1 MITLGGL
8 VSLVIFF
15 LIVGLVVWLLLW
27 LIDYVP
33 VPQPFNRVARIVVVV
48 FAVLLVIVKLLQIG
62 GVSVIT
68 P

>member
-1 MITLGGL
+1 MITLGTL
-8 VSLVIFF
+8 VSVVIFF

-33 VPQPFNRVARIVVVV
+33 VPQPFNRVARIVIVVL
-48 FAVLLVIVKLLQIG
+48 AVLLVISKLLQIG
-62 GVSVIT
+62 GVNIIG

>member
-27 LIDYVP
+27 PHRL
-33 VPQPFNRVARIVVVV
+33 RAGAA
-48 FAVLLVIVKLLQIG
+48 AVQ
-62 GVSVIT
+62 
-68 P
+68 

>member
-1 MITLGGL
+1 MITLGTL
-8 VSLVIFF
+8 VSVVIFF

-48 FAVLLVIVKLLQIG
+48 LAVLLVISKLLQIG
-62 GVSVIT
+62 GVNIIG

>member
-1 MITLGGL
+1 MITLGAL

-27 LIDYVP
+27 LIDYIP
-33 VPQPFNRVARIVVVV
+33 VPQPFNRVARIVIVVI
-48 FAVLLVIVKLLQIG
+48 AVLLVITKLLQLG
-62 GVSVIT
+62 GVNLVG

>member
-1 MITLGGL
+1 MITLGTL
-8 VSLVIFF
+8 VSVVIFF

-33 VPQPFNRVARIVVVV
+33 VPQPFDRVARIVVVV
-48 FAVLLVIVKLLQIG
+48 LAVLLVISKLLQIG
-62 GVSVIT
+62 GVNIIG